1 MLNYRQPGIRFFAM
15 LTRVH
20 LWRRSGLKDTLGN
33 FKPKLSPIQLD
44 LFRQFYRLLLEGKG
58 GDPSIIIV
66 AHKLLHSAFKLS
78 LDSRSKVDS
87 AFEQSLIFTIMT
99 PVRDQFISPTA
110 HTQLCAQTQ
119 RTIFTTFFHTAWHGG
134 PNSDF
139 KFIDRGAKEVVGNG
153 DSRSTTEGDG
163 TEEGE
168 EHLAMETEDVV
179 DSIPFPRFQ
188 QTGPPPLAVADGDDD
203 DDNDG
208 WDNAGVGSGHN
219 VSKDDKEGE
228 SSDSGDESEFE
239 LLEERQGDD
248 KLLACVVI
256 SQC

>member
-1 MLNYRQPGIRFFAM
+1 MFTNVTSLLSKCCNAAG
-15 LTRVH
+15 
-20 LWRRSGLKDTLGN
+20 S
-33 FKPKLSPIQLD
+33 LSP
-44 LFRQFYRLLLEGKG
+44 LFWTISPPAF
-58 GDPSIIIV
+58 
-66 AHKLLHSAFKLS
+66 HLH
-78 LDSRSKVDS
+78 
-87 AFEQSLIFTIMT
+87 QLIFTIMT
-99 PVRDQFISPTA
+99 PVHNQFISPTA

-134 PNSDF
+134 PNSNF
-139 KFIDRGAKEVVGNG
+139 KFIDRGAEEVVGNG

-163 TEEGE
+163 AEEGE

-188 QTGPPPLAVADGDDD
+188 QTGPPPLAAVDGDDD
-203 DDNDG
+203 DDNDS

-239 LLEERQGDD
+239 LLEERQGNDKNRSCSRGVQYMAD
-248 KLLACVVI
+248 KLFWKSYGYRLSKRAK
-256 SQC
+256 SSLGL